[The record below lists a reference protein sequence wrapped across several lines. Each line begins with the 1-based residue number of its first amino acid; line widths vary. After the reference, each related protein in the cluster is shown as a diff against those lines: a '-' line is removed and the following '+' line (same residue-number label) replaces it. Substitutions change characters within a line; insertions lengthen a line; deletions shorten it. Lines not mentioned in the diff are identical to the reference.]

1 MVKNCKEIIFKLI
14 FLLSESR
21 LIVICFS
28 QALMSWV
35 KIDVASRKKDVSR
48 LLSLVKLPLLTP
60 SVRSCL
66 RHLHSVDALLM
77 VHVKDKVISVH
88 TMKGYGE

>member
-1 MVKNCKEIIFKLI
+1 M
-14 FLLSESR
+14 
-21 LIVICFS
+21 
-28 QALMSWV
+28 AWV

-66 RHLHSVDALLM
+66 RHICSVDYLLR
-77 VHVKDKVISVH
+77 VKVKAKVISYACHEGLWGSDIIGPFILNIAHNRV
-88 TMKGYGE
+88 E

>member
-1 MVKNCKEIIFKLI
+1 
-14 FLLSESR
+14 
-21 LIVICFS
+21 VICFS

-35 KIDVASRKKDVSR
+35 KIEVASRKKDVSR

-77 VHVKDKVISVH
+77 VQVKDKVISVRA
-88 TMKGYGE
+88 MKAYGEGILQAHS

>member
-1 MVKNCKEIIFKLI
+1 M
-14 FLLSESR
+14 SESK
-21 LIVICFS
+21 LTVICFL

-66 RHLHSVDALLM
+66 RHLRLVDALFR
-77 VHVKDKVISVH
+77 VKVQDKVISVH
-88 TMKGYGE
+88 SMKAYGGVIFQAHSK